1 MSSGIDQLIITNPYN
16 EPEKHWLYDRESQ
29 EFQLKEGRR
38 KSGYWKQSE
47 QKLDENDPGE
57 FVEIDLVNKIRP
69 RAKKWR
75 ESGYPNV
82 SPTTKR

>member
-29 EFQLKEGRR
+29 QFTLKDGRR

-57 FVEIDLVNKIRP
+57 FVQID
-69 RAKKWR
+69 
-75 ESGYPNV
+75 
-82 SPTTKR
+82 

>member
-29 EFQLKEGRR
+29 EFKLKKKER

-57 FVEIDLVNKIRP
+57 FEN
-69 RAKKWR
+69 
-75 ESGYPNV
+75 
-82 SPTTKR
+82 